1 MTAKGIQRWPQV
13 LKIGFSA
20 LLDVTDQVNFFH
32 CKTRT
37 FKAIPGKP
45 GSGQVNAQKKENS
58 LIQPKRI
65 SLSHVLHPCCG
76 ANQNSCETKNRA
88 WAQLQKAR
96 QYSMRWQ
103 IDSVRGGKYFQMLQ
117 L

>member
-65 SLSHVLHPCCG
+65 SLSHVYILVVG
-76 ANQNSCETKNRA
+76 AKSDQLKNQ
-88 WAQLQKAR
+88 
-96 QYSMRWQ
+96 WQ
-103 IDSVRGGKYFQMLQ
+103 G
-117 L
+117 